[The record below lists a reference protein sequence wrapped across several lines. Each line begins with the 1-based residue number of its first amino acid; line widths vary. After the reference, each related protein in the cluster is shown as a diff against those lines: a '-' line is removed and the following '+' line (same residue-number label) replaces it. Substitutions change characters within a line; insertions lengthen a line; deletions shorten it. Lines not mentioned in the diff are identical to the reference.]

1 MVNLKGYLLQGYI
14 LQVATTLSRMWNGA
28 VDLAA
33 VCAAL
38 GGAANVIQ
46 SRVARDNLY
55 YTRGYW
61 LQRSYL
67 VCWEEKERKGK

>member
-33 VCAAL
+33 VRAAL
-38 GGAANVIQ
+38 GGASNVIQ
-46 SRVARDNLY
+46 SRITRDNLY